1 MKYIKNIKTYL
12 PFTMNAFQAELAYKA
27 NTIMFFMGN
36 GMIILVSYYL
46 WKVIYGSAN
55 SSVIS
60 GFNFNEMVIYMLLSF
75 LINTLTSTDITSMIY
90 REVKDGSIAIN
101 LIRPI
106 SYCKRMFF
114 QSLGQILFNFVLL
127 FSIGF
132 IAVTILFVALEHNFN
147 ILNIIL

>member
-1 MKYIKNIKTYL
+1 
-12 PFTMNAFQAELAYKA
+12 MNAFQAELAYKA

-90 REVKDGSIAIN
+90 REVKDGSIIFDNVNFSYVKDIN
-101 LIRPI
+101 KL
-106 SYCKRMFF
+106 
-114 QSLGQILFNFVLL
+114 QL
-127 FSIGF
+127 
-132 IAVTILFVALEHNFN
+132 
-147 ILNIIL
+147 